1 MSFML
6 RLDPESLNRRIK
18 VRRDDDDKVPVTIE
32 FDGHDRQDG
41 VATIDLS
48 QHHAE
53 HLYDELGKVLGKI
66 PMAQEIS

>member
-6 RLDPESLNRRIK
+6 RLDPESLNHRIA
-18 VRRDDDDKVPVTIE
+18 VRRDDDESVPVTLE
-32 FDGHDRQDG
+32 FDGKDRLDG

-53 HLYDELGKVLGKI
+53 HLYDELGKVLGKV